1 MKSSRITLQV
11 QAGFTLIELMI
22 VVAIIG
28 ILAAFAIPVYQDY
41 VGRTQMSEAMV
52 LADGLKVA
60 VAENFAQD
68 GACPV
73 NGENGI
79 AAATA
84 INGAYVAK
92 VEAAA
97 GTGAGGAAACTI
109 TATMREDTVTT
120 GVRAKTLTLTMGS
133 AADAG
138 SVTWTCTSS
147 AARKYLPKMCSTTEV
162 TPAT

>member
-1 MKSSRITLQV
+1 MKSSQIKLQV

-41 VGRTQMSEAMV
+41 IGRTQMSEAMV

-73 NGENGI
+73 NGGNGI
-79 AAATA
+79 AAA
-84 INGAYVAK
+84 ISIKGAYVAK
-92 VEAAA
+92 VDAASSTDEA
-97 GTGAGGAAACTI
+97 GATACTI
-109 TATMREDTVTT
+109 TATMREDSVTT
-120 GVRAKTLTLTMGS
+120 GVRAQTLTLTMGS

-138 SVTWTCTSS
+138 SITWTCTSS
-147 AARKYLPKMCSTTEV
+147 AAQKYLPKMCSTTV
-162 TPAT
+162 TTPTT